1 MSEQEHKGQ
10 QDGPQ
15 GSVPGPPP
23 PRVQDQPPAAPW
35 NPAPPPPGAWQ
46 SPQGG
51 AQQPPA
57 NPWAQPQQ
65 GSAWDS
71 PNPYAAAGP
80 GFPQQHGYTPPP
92 KPGIIPLR
100 PLGLGEMMD
109 GAFQACRRNV
119 LAAFGNS
126 LLIQGIITALTVG
139 LGFGMISSLE
149 DAALSG
155 ASDDELAGPVLGALT
170 GFVGLGIIS
179 LVGVMVVQGLLVVPV
194 ARATLNLRTGFS
206 QMWRIA
212 RRSILRLA
220 GLALVLLAASAVAV
234 TVLVLLFSLVI
245 YLLGDAGIAVVVIAV
260 LALAAV
266 TAWVSVKLALA
277 PAALVLEGTGIFR
290 SIARSWQLTGRNW
303 WRTFGILILTSMIV
317 GILTQIL
324 TIPFSF
330 IIGFAGASTEDPAA
344 LVASSVLLIAV
355 TLLVSAVGYAFQGA
369 VTALLYVDLRIRRE
383 GFDLALMKDQ
393 EGPHT
398 QDPDFLPGRHAV
410 PMSRKAPAGPPMGM
424 P

>member
-1 MSEQEHKGQ
+1 M
-10 QDGPQ
+10 
-15 GSVPGPPP
+15 PGPPP
-23 PRVQDQPPAAPW
+23 LPPQEPAPPAPW
-35 NPAPPPPGAWQ
+35 SPAPPPPGAWQ
-46 SPQGG
+46 PPQG

-65 GSAWDS
+65 GSGWAS
-71 PNPYAAAGP
+71 PNPYAAAGLAY
-80 GFPQQHGYTPPP
+80 PQPQGYTPPP

-139 LGFGMISSLE
+139 LGFGMISTFE

-155 ASDDELAGPVLGALT
+155 ASDDELTGPVLGALS
-170 GFVGLGIIS
+170 GFAGLGIVS

-194 ARATLNLRTGFS
+194 VRATLNLRTGFS

-212 RRSILRLA
+212 RQSILRLA

-234 TVLVLLFSLVI
+234 TVLVLLFSLII

-260 LALAAV
+260 LGLAAV

-324 TIPFSF
+324 TLPFSF
-330 IIGFAGASTEDPAA
+330 VIGFATASTEEPAA

-393 EGPHT
+393 EGPHLK
-398 QDPDFLPGRHAV
+398 DPDFLPGRHAV
-410 PMSRKAPAGPPMGM
+410 PMMRQAPAGPPAGM